1 MYCTGMKL
9 FVQLAHTLPGYATD
23 HNKIS
28 FISPLLCYVHTVL
41 FLSLRIAKGLVSL
54 IFRKPTLEWRSP
66 PQSREC
72 YRRTDSATFWDMAQI
87 FSRHLGMG
95 YQKVYVT
102 SKYRI
107 EFPEHHSSNLAVDST
122 MRN

>member
-1 MYCTGMKL
+1 MLC
-9 FVQLAHTLPGYATD
+9 AHSALLILENSEGFGVTD
-23 HNKIS
+23 FSQANA
-28 FISPLLCYVHTVL
+28 
-41 FLSLRIAKGLVSL
+41 R
-54 IFRKPTLEWRSP
+54 ERSP

-107 EFPEHHSSNLAVDST
+107 EFPEHHSSNLAVEST
-122 MRN
+122 MNN